1 MSVNYPRLRK
11 WSDKFTPIIKQIVGN
26 ELVEIADF
34 EADTHEVTDM
44 IVGTM
49 KPLKIAMRVRKY
61 EYLKEYAWQITLR
74 QKVVSG
80 NPTEIHKITDG
91 FGDLYFYGFAT
102 EDESNLALWYMI
114 DLDKFR
120 SVLIRH
126 QLSVNGNK
134 GKWWGEFNNSDGT
147 AFMWF
152 NLLKLPE
159 NVITSSS
166 HQIGADIFE

>member
-1 MSVNYPRLRK
+1 MSANYSRLRK
-11 WSDKFTPIIKQIVGN
+11 WSDKFTPQIKQIVGN

-34 EADTHEVTDM
+34 EADTHETTDM

-49 KPLKIAMRVRKY
+49 KPLKIAMRIRKH

-74 QKVVSG
+74 KKVVSG

-91 FGDLYFYGFAT
+91 FGDLYFYGFAN
-102 EDESNLALWYMI
+102 EDETDIALWYLI

-120 SVLIRH
+120 SALIKY
-126 QLSVNGNK
+126 QLCRNNN
-134 GKWWGEFNNSDGT
+134 KWWGEFNNSDGT

-152 NLLKLPE
+152 NLLKLPKE
-159 NVITSSS
+159 IITCSS
-166 HQIGADIFE
+166 HPIGADVLG